1 MELQFDLTP
10 HVYGQKFLSITDE
23 ENELIAKA
31 ITMLCANNPLSPVQ
45 ASNSQ
50 FGWQSNFDLDEH
62 ESFQTIC
69 KYITETAY
77 DFCNNLKG
85 FNYKKIILKDLWA
98 NLNFPNDINWPHTHG
113 SDISGV
119 YYVDVQPNSGALFLE
134 SKALAYTDR
143 ELNKYLLDN
152 FSSKMLL
159 PENKK
164 VIMFDST
171 LQHGVLKN
179 LSQEV
184 RMSLSF
190 NLDVLL

>member
-1 MELQFDLTP
+1 MEPQFDLTP

-23 ENELIAKA
+23 ENKLIAKA

-85 FNYKKIILKDLWA
+85 FNYNIDILHKAVVYLKKR
-98 NLNFPNDINWPHTHG
+98 NEND
-113 SDISGV
+113 
-119 YYVDVQPNSGALFLE
+119 
-134 SKALAYTDR
+134 
-143 ELNKYLLDN
+143 
-152 FSSKMLL
+152 
-159 PENKK
+159 
-164 VIMFDST
+164 
-171 LQHGVLKN
+171 
-179 LSQEV
+179 
-184 RMSLSF
+184 
-190 NLDVLL
+190 